1 MSSWTNLKWLP
12 NPASIHDYPALT
24 VGLSLF
30 TFILLIVDVASENA
44 LSHKFSL
51 YPEALG
57 ELDLNRVS
65 FYPLFHSGLFHWF
78 LNVLTLFQP
87 LAIFEKTH
95 GTVYT
100 GITLNLLAVLTAL
113 QYCIAGYWLYPGTHA
128 IGLSA
133 LVFSFLAWLAYKE
146 HFVRPNIVLYR
157 QEGSEIKLPTLFAPV
172 AYLFISMIL
181 LPGSSFWGHLAGLF
195 AGYFMALDYMK
206 VLYPPAKVILWIEK
220 KVDPLIQCLQGVV
233 VYYKEEDATHVR
245 SAGYTP
251 ISTVDVESSV
261 SVVAEASASAS
272 EFHGEGHVLGA

>member
-1 MSSWTNLKWLP
+1 MYFFSRSQRIQFATRLHFFGEKFRYDKHTITFYFIHQLFHSVLDLDIFMSLWTNLKWLP

-24 VGLSLF
+24 VGLLLF
-30 TFILLIVDVASENA
+30 TFILLIVDVALENA

-113 QYCIAGYWLYPGTHA
+113 QY
-128 IGLSA
+128 LS
-133 LVFSFLAWLAYKE
+133 
-146 HFVRPNIVLYR
+146 
-157 QEGSEIKLPTLFAPV
+157 
-172 AYLFISMIL
+172 
-181 LPGSSFWGHLAGLF
+181 
-195 AGYFMALDYMK
+195 
-206 VLYPPAKVILWIEK
+206 
-220 KVDPLIQCLQGVV
+220 LI
-233 VYYKEEDATHVR
+233 H
-245 SAGYTP
+245 
-251 ISTVDVESSV
+251 I
-261 SVVAEASASAS
+261 
-272 EFHGEGHVLGA
+272 